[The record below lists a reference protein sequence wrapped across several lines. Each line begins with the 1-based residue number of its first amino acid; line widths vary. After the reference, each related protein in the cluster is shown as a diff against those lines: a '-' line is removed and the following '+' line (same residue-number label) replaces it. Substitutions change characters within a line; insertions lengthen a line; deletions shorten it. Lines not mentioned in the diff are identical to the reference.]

1 MSSPPRF
8 DVRVEVGFDASHRLG
23 ADGSSAQLHS
33 HAWRVAVGVRSEQ
46 LDPIAIVVDFR
57 KLRADT
63 DHLLDELRGGI
74 IEDHPEFVSR
84 PATAA
89 GVADWLLGRLQRG
102 AEGKPYRVFLAE
114 VGCDP
119 GITFIAGE
127 SATAG

>member
-1 MSSPPRF
+1 MIRPPRF
-8 DVRVEVGFDASHRLG
+8 DVRVEARFDASHRLG
-23 ADGSSAQLHS
+23 ADGGSVALHS
-33 HAWRVAVGVRSEQ
+33 HSWRVAVGVRSEQ

-63 DHLLDELRGGI
+63 DKLLDELRDGI
-74 IEDHPEFVSR
+74 IEEHPEFVSR

-89 GVADWLLGRLQRG
+89 GVADWMLGRLQRD
-102 AEGKPYRVFLAE
+102 AEGKPYRVFVAE

-127 SATAG
+127 PAQAG